1 MGRLVGIAAVGLTL
15 GASPASADQWREL
28 VRDRRFLRGF
38 TVYDPAP
45 GKHVERGAL
54 QWEGCLGEP
63 VWGLA
68 QWHSRTSIAGA
79 EERKPESGAVRFET
93 ETKAVTAAR
102 PGSADADVSLAV
114 DALRE
119 YPDGP
124 RKQGQDW
131 PHLLMSQRLERCPTV
146 AEMEELRFHI
156 EVKLKHSRR
165 YEMESYSR
173 NLHAAQFSTTITVQN
188 LNRESEGYGDFL
200 WLVLPQYDDRWRITR
215 PFMAPDQAQSKF
227 IYSPPGEELTDRST
241 HDREWVRYDLD
252 ILPIVKTAL
261 ESAWDRNHLL
271 DSRDLSDYRLGGMSV
286 GWEVPGTLSVE
297 VQARNLSLRVRVA
310 DGRAEPD

>member
-28 VRDRRFLRGF
+28 VRDRHFLRGF

-45 GKHVERGAL
+45 GKHVERGVL

-79 EERKPESGAVRFET
+79 EERRLESGAVRFET
-93 ETKAVTAAR
+93 ETKALTVAR
-102 PGSADADVSLAV
+102 PGSEDADVSLAI

-124 RKQGQDW
+124 RKKGQGW
-131 PHLLMSQRLERCPTV
+131 PHLLMSQRFARCPIVT
-146 AEMEELRFHI
+146 EMEELRFHL
-156 EVKLKHSRR
+156 EVKLKHSKR
-165 YEMESYSR
+165 YEMEGYSQ
-173 NLHAAQFSTTITVQN
+173 NLHAAQFVTTISVQN
-188 LNRESEGYGDFL
+188 LNRDSAGYGDFL
-200 WLVLPQYDDRWRITR
+200 WLVLPQYDDRRRITR
-215 PFMAPDQAQSKF
+215 PFMAPDQATSKF

-241 HDREWVRYDLD
+241 HDGDWVTHDLD
-252 ILPIVKTAL
+252 ILPIVKAAL
-261 ESAWDRNHLL
+261 ESAWERDFLL
-271 DSRDLSDYRLGGMSV
+271 DSRDLGDYRLGEMSV